1 MSIESLEEPL
11 CLPAGERI
19 LEVFCALSHL
29 REMRGWKSPI
39 VPSASRRVV
48 ALLDNAVVSV
58 RDCVLE
64 R

>member
-1 MSIESLEEPL
+1 M
-11 CLPAGERI
+11 
-19 LEVFCALSHL
+19 FCALSHL
-29 REMRGWKSPI
+29 REMRGWESPI
-39 VPSASRRVV
+39 VLNASRSVVALLDNAVGRRVV

>member
-29 REMRGWKSPI
+29 REMRGWESPI

-48 ALLDNAVVSV
+48 VLLGNMVVLG
-58 RDCVLE
+58 RE
-64 R
+64 